1 MNPDELAKFT
11 LDNKLGGD
19 SEFIHRKA
27 IYRYVHVGVYT
38 VCSRLPLTNIC
49 LFACN
54 CYKTGQPA
62 IPARCTLNGVA
73 I

>member
-38 VCSRLPLTNIC
+38 VVFTSAVDQYLSVCMQLL
-49 LFACN
+49 
-54 CYKTGQPA
+54 
-62 IPARCTLNGVA
+62 
-73 I
+73 

>member
-38 VCSRLPLTNIC
+38 DVFTSAVDQYFVCLHVTVIKLAS
-49 LFACN
+49 
-54 CYKTGQPA
+54 QPF
-62 IPARCTLNGVA
+62 
-73 I
+73 

>member
-38 VCSRLPLTNIC
+38 VCSCLPLTNILSVC
-49 LFACN
+49 IQL
-54 CYKTGQPA
+54 
-62 IPARCTLNGVA
+62 L
-73 I
+73 